1 MAVVSCT
8 PRGVH
13 YDRIM
18 VIRELAEILRE
29 QDRAA
34 AAEERRIAD
43 LRLADELEHPSIPDP
58 ADWVAL

>member
-1 MAVVSCT
+1 
-8 PRGVH
+8 
-13 YDRIM
+13 M